1 MTLAITGTYAALLG
15 VLMIILK
22 FRVIMVRGQ
31 TGISINYSDNK
42 TLALRIRQHGNFIE
56 NVPLALLLMAIIEVQ
71 GATSGWLHAVGA
83 MLLIGRILHPFGLFN
98 DKPISIPRFVGT
110 TLTTIAILICAG
122 LILLPVISG

>member
-42 TLALRIRQHGNFIE
+42 KLALRIRQHGNFIE
-56 NVPLALLLMAIIEVQ
+56 NVPVALLLMAIIEAQ
-71 GATSGWLHAVGA
+71 GATAGWLHAVGA
-83 MLLIGRILHPFGLFN
+83 MLLIGRILHPFGLFI
-98 DKPISIPRFVGT
+98 DKAVSILRIVGT

-122 LILLPVISG
+122 LILLSGISG